1 MGGSISSLGFCLIRL
16 FQNNSWKNFRN
27 EGSGLNLFLALLM
40 ALGHFGCLFFYGL
53 GGWKLGALGTSVG
66 FAIFQSG
73 SVLIGNALGFMT
85 GEWKGASGESKKWLA
100 AGLSVL
106 IVGIIIVSFGNTMN

>member
-1 MGGSISSLGFCLIRL
+1 
-16 FQNNSWKNFRN
+16 
-27 EGSGLNLFLALLM
+27 M

-73 SVLIGNALGFMT
+73 SVLVGNGLGFMT
-85 GEWKGASGESKKWLA
+85 GEWKGASSESKKWLA
-100 AGLSVL
+100 SGLIVL
-106 IVGIIIVSFGNTMN
+106 IAGIIIVSIGNTMN